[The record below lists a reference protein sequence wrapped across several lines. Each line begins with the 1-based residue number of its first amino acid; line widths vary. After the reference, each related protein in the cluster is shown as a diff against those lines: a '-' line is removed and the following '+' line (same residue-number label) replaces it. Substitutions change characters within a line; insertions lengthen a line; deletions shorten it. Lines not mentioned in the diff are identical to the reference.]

1 MLRDG
6 LLNRRAMDQNIHPT
20 KSRVAAIS
28 IFVSAGMAAAKF
40 VVGIAIGSLALIS
53 EALHSSVDV
62 VATVVTW
69 LVVRFSD
76 RPADEEHHYGHGKLE
91 SVSALGIIAMLY
103 VLAGGILVES
113 FSRLREGTPPPTLSA
128 IPFVVLFIDIAVNF
142 WRARALHRAAHETK
156 SQALA
161 ADALHFASDVLGSVA
176 VIAGLA
182 LTGLGYAWGDA
193 AAAATVAVVI
203 AMLGMRLARSTVETL
218 VDRAPDGVAE
228 KADAAIRAVPG
239 VVDVERLR
247 VRMVGSTHFI
257 DAIVQVPRT
266 FPIDRV
272 DEIKRKAQAGVSAA
286 LEDAD
291 LTFTAVPV
299 ARDNESVRERIM
311 VIARNSGL
319 AVHHV
324 TVHDLGGKLTVSI
337 DLEVDGGMSLTAAHD
352 IAHGLERNI
361 RDEFGEDVEVDTHI
375 EPLEPEL
382 PQGTDAA
389 PERVEVIRAALA
401 QYAAPSAIHDIHN
414 VRVRDTDAGEIVN
427 FHCRAAPS
435 MSVIKVHESVDE
447 IERALR
453 RGFPTVKRV
462 ISHAE
467 PPKA

>member
-1 MLRDG
+1 MG
-6 LLNRRAMDQNIHPT
+6 HPFHNA

-28 IFVSAGMAAAKF
+28 VFASAAMAAAKF

-62 VATVVTW
+62 VATVITW
-69 LVVRFSD
+69 LVVRVSD

-91 SVSALGIIAMLY
+91 SVSALGVIALLY

-113 FSRLREGTPPPTLSA
+113 WSRLHEGAPPPTISA
-128 IPFVVLFIDIAVNF
+128 VPFIVLLVDIAVNF
-142 WRARALHRAAHETK
+142 WRARALHRAARDTK

-176 VIAGLA
+176 VIIVLA
-182 LTGLGYAWGDA
+182 LAVRGYSWGDSA
-193 AAAATVAVVI
+193 AAAAVAVMI
-203 AMLGMRLARSTVETL
+203 ALLGLRMARSTVETL
-218 VDRAPDGVAE
+218 LDRAPEGASQ
-228 KADAAIRAVPG
+228 KATAAIRAVPG

-266 FPIDRV
+266 FPIGRV
-272 DEIKRKAQAGVSAA
+272 DEIKRRAQDTVAKALG
-286 LEDAD
+286 DAD

-299 ARDNESVRERIM
+299 ARDNESVRERVM

-337 DLEVDGGMSLTAAHD
+337 DLEVDGDMALAAAHD
-352 IAHGLERNI
+352 IAHELERNI
-361 RDEFGEDVEVDTHI
+361 REEFGEDVEVDTHI

-382 PQGTDAA
+382 PVGTDAA
-389 PERVEVIRAALA
+389 PDRVEAIKTALSRFAAD
-401 QYAAPSAIHDIHN
+401 SAIHDIHS
-414 VRVRDTDAGEIVN
+414 VRVRNTDAGEIVN

-435 MSVIKVHESVDE
+435 MSVIKVHENVDE

-453 RGFPTVKRV
+453 RAFPTVKRV

-467 PPKA
+467 PPNA

>member
-1 MLRDG
+1 MT
-6 LLNRRAMDQNIHPT
+6 HPNHNV

-28 IFVSAGMAAAKF
+28 VFASAAMAAAKF
-40 VVGIAIGSLALIS
+40 TVGIAIGSLALIS

-62 VATVVTW
+62 VATIITW
-69 LVVRFSD
+69 MVVRVSD
-76 RPADEEHHYGHGKLE
+76 RPADEQHHYGHGKLE
-91 SVSALGIIAMLY
+91 SISALGVIALLY

-113 FSRLREGTPPPTLSA
+113 YSRLREGVPPPA
-128 IPFVVLFIDIAVNF
+128 ISIVPFAVLLVDIAVNF
-142 WRARALHRAAHETK
+142 WRARALHRAAHLTK
-156 SQALA
+156 SQALE
-161 ADALHFASDVLGSVA
+161 ADALHFTSDVLGSVA
-176 VIAGLA
+176 VMIGLGLSA
-182 LTGLGYAWGDA
+182 LGYAWGDA
-193 AAAATVAVVI
+193 AAAIAVAVMI
-203 AMLGMRLARSTVETL
+203 ALLGLRLARSTVETL
-218 VDRAPDGVAE
+218 LDRAPEGASE
-228 KADAAIRAVPG
+228 KADAAIRSIQG

-266 FPIDRV
+266 YPIDRV
-272 DEIKRKAQAGVSAA
+272 EQVKTMAQKAVSEA
-286 LEDAD
+286 LGDAD
-291 LTFTAVPV
+291 LTFNAVPV

-337 DLEVDGGMSLTAAHD
+337 DLEVDGDMALAAAHD
-352 IAHGLERNI
+352 IAHELERSI
-361 RDEFGEDVEVDTHI
+361 REEFGEDSEVDTHI

-382 PQGTDAA
+382 PLGSDAP
-389 PERVEVIRAALA
+389 PERVEAIRSALA
-401 QYAAPSAIHDIHN
+401 RFAADGAIHDIHS

-435 MSVIKVHESVDE
+435 MSVIKVHENVDE

-453 RGFPTVKRV
+453 RAFPTVKRV

-467 PPKA
+467 PPNA

>member
-1 MLRDG
+1 MG
-6 LLNRRAMDQNIHPT
+6 HPAHST

-28 IFVSAGMAAAKF
+28 IFASAGMATAKF
-40 VVGIAIGSLALIS
+40 IVGIAIGSLALIS

-69 LVVRFSD
+69 MVVRVSD
-76 RPADEEHHYGHGKLE
+76 LPADKEHHYGHGKLE
-91 SVSALGIIAMLY
+91 SLSALGIIAMLY

-113 FSRLREGTPPPTLSA
+113 YSRLREGAPPPTLSA
-128 IPFVVLFIDIAVNF
+128 IPFIVLLLDIAVNL
-142 WRARALHRAAHETK
+142 WRARALHRAARDTR

-176 VIAGLA
+176 VIIGLA
-182 LTGLGYAWGDA
+182 LSGLGYAWGDA
-193 AAAATVAVVI
+193 AAAIGVAIMI
-203 AMLGMRLARSTVETL
+203 AMLGLRLARSTVETL
-218 VDRAPDGVAE
+218 VDRAPEGAAE
-228 KADAAIRAVPG
+228 KATAAIRTVPG

-266 FPIDRV
+266 YPIDRV
-272 DEIKRKAQAGVSAA
+272 DEIKQKAQAAVAKT

-337 DLEVDGGMSLTAAHD
+337 DLEVDGEMALTAAHD
-352 IAHGLERNI
+352 IAQGLERSI

-375 EPLEPEL
+375 EPLEPGL
-382 PQGTDAA
+382 PHGTDAA
-389 PERVEVIRAALA
+389 PDRVEAITAALSRF
-401 QYAAPSAIHDIHN
+401 AADGAIHDIHS

-435 MSVIKVHESVDE
+435 MSVIEVHENVDE

-453 RGFPTVKRV
+453 RAFPTVKRV

-467 PPKA
+467 PPDA